1 MRKLMY
7 ETSQTLVYKVQE
19 SQSKK
24 VAVVIGN
31 GDIIDFRPMKMQE
44 PLYEGCDVYTFYFRK
59 ENEGLKPA
67 GEQLA
72 IWLKTVENMYG
83 KIFLVMKSKCGNMAI
98 TSVANNLTNYSKYK
112 IFVVNAPIEGT
123 EAATPSLLRKRI
135 YKDKSK
141 WKKLIYKMEDFIL
154 IKIVYGN
161 YPVDWDIQIGSTYM
175 KENLDEELLEN
186 FDITV
191 IASSL
196 NGKQCKTVLDLILK
210 WFDKRVKLYGDGI
223 VSLNSQLGFKEPK
236 KIFSAN
242 HISILKDSK
251 KMIQKEIEKEK
262 GRL

>member
-1 MRKLMY
+1 MRELMY

-19 SQSKK
+19 SKSKK

-59 ENEGLKPA
+59 ENKGLKPA

-72 IWLKTVENMYG
+72 RWLKSVENMYG
-83 KIFLVMKSKCGNMAI
+83 KIFLVMKSKCGNMVI

-135 YKDKSK
+135 YKDKVK
-141 WKKLIYKMEDFIL
+141 WKKLIYKIEDFIL

-161 YPVDWDIQIGSTYM
+161 YPVDWDIQIGSNYM
-175 KENLDEELLEN
+175 KENLDEELLKN
-186 FDITV
+186 FDIAV

-196 NGKQCKTVLDLILK
+196 DGKKCKNLCSRTPWNGWFRDCKRTETPGL
-210 WFDKRVKLYGDGI
+210 
-223 VSLNSQLGFKEPK
+223 
-236 KIFSAN
+236 
-242 HISILKDSK
+242 
-251 KMIQKEIEKEK
+251 
-262 GRL
+262 